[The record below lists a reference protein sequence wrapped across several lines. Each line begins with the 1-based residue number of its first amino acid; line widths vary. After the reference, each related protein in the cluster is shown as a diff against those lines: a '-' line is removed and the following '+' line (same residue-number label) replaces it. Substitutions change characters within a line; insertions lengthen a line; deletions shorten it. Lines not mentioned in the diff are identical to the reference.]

1 MVNGFSFFIS
11 EDFIMRILSLFLASL
26 FVFNFSF
33 ACTESQRGYVKDDQG
48 RTLVYRAQPSWW
60 SGLGGGFLTCFGGF
74 MTHSAL
80 HERNPR
86 VNLSGS
92 FRPSDF
98 LSDES
103 LENLPKF
110 LSRMHIN
117 IPFPSIKDT
126 PAKVIKVALGA
137 GVTVFG
143 ASIFAKWLYNYAKLA
158 TPLIVIDREG
168 LQYEGK
174 NKIFWKDVKS
184 VRVVH
189 DTSFNWYNDT
199 GKLKRKYALEIVD
212 AYDKLLIGEN
222 DIAITVDTLHDLIKK
237 YCNKWW

>member
-1 MVNGFSFFIS
+1 
-11 EDFIMRILSLFLASL
+11 MRITSIFLASL

-33 ACTESQRGYVKDDQG
+33 ACAESQRGYAKDDQG
-48 RTLVYRAQPSWW
+48 RTLVYRVQPSWW
-60 SGLGGGFLTCFGGF
+60 SGFGGGLLTGLGGF
-74 MTHSAL
+74 MTYGAW
-80 HERNPR
+80 HEVNPR
-86 VNLSGS
+86 VKLSGL
-92 FRPSDF
+92 FRFSDF

-117 IPFPSIKDT
+117 IPFPSINGT
-126 PAKVIKVALGA
+126 PAKVIKVSLGA
-137 GVTVFG
+137 GVTG
-143 ASIFAKWLYNYAKLA
+143 SGMALLYSYLSNYVKLS

-189 DTSFNWYNDT
+189 ETSFNWHNDT
-199 GKLKRKYALEIVD
+199 GKMKRKYALEIVD
-212 AYDKLLIGEN
+212 AYDKLLISEN